1 MFSFA
6 TLKQTFE
13 ENQRD
18 ILKEPK
24 DRDIKIERD

>member
-18 ILKEPK
+18 ILKEPR